1 VGGNTKS
8 RGIAMGEYSK
18 SIGEQGERYA
28 WTFLDLI
35 GWKPRKQNFD
45 LPCCHE
51 HHANSKEHGV
61 DGYYHY
67 RSPLIDEVLDHV
79 IISVK
84 YSADGYGANPKSKFK
99 DNIKQ
104 LQGAI
109 ECFERSEIKREVN
122 SNCRGVGR
130 SSSYGLL
137 LWFHG
142 NSESNPN
149 LVSEIENVRFAD
161 DFSVTRPIFVID
173 RRRMLFI
180 DKSIN
185 YVKSKNYNSKID
197 FFYQNTGNNLSAG
210 EKATND
216 DFLPVQML
224 VSGSIVFRIQGEHEG
239 DISICLCCDESFSK
253 DALQKII
260 GLAQNL
266 TLNIASKVLICFP
279 DYQPEK
285 HGGVAE
291 DVKMLFENRNF
302 ANTVDVAGLRLGI
315 L

>member
-1 VGGNTKS
+1 
-8 RGIAMGEYSK
+8 
-18 SIGEQGERYA
+18 
-28 WTFLDLI
+28 
-35 GWKPRKQNFD
+35 
-45 LPCCHE
+45 
-51 HHANSKEHGV
+51 
-61 DGYYHY
+61 
-67 RSPLIDEVLDHV
+67 
-79 IISVK
+79 
-84 YSADGYGANPKSKFK
+84 
-99 DNIKQ
+99 
-104 LQGAI
+104 
-109 ECFERSEIKREVN
+109 
-122 SNCRGVGR
+122 
-130 SSSYGLL
+130 LL